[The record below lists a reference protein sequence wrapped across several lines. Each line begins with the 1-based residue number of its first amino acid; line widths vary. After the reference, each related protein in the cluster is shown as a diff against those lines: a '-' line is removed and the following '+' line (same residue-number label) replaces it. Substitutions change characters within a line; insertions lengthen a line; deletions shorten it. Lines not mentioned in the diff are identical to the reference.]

1 MKKLLILSTL
11 TLCTLG
17 GLININANHDNDL
30 KESTTDYFNE
40 KSGIKKL
47 TIQEIDNKQ

>member
-1 MKKLLILSTL
+1 MKNYKGDNMKKLLILSTL

-17 GLININANHDNDL
+17 GLINININHDNDL

-40 KSGIKKL
+40 KSGIK
-47 TIQEIDNKQ
+47 N